1 MTETSTIAPGDVTR
15 ASLFTGFLLVGLFGF
30 GGIAASSYHVIVERR
45 RWLTPKEYASTLGLG
60 QVLPGANLI
69 NMATIIGDRIH
80 GATGAALALLGLMS
94 MPVLILVALATLYDR
109 FADLP
114 DVRAATLAAGAG
126 AVGLT
131 FGTAYKL
138 ASTII
143 TTPVALFFCALTF
156 VCIGVMRFP
165 MLETIFVL
173 LPVATAIAWRRGD
186 R

>member
-1 MTETSTIAPGDVTR
+1 MTGAIATSKPEVTR
-15 ASLFTGFLLVGLFGF
+15 LSLFTGFLLVGLFGF

-45 RWLTPKEYASTLGLG
+45 RWLTPKEYTSTLGLG

-69 NMATIIGDRIH
+69 NMATIIGDRLH
-80 GATGAALALLGLMS
+80 GAAGAALALAGLMS
-94 MPVLILVALATLYDR
+94 APLVILVALATLYDR
-109 FADLP
+109 FAYLP

-138 ASTII
+138 ARVILTS
-143 TTPVALFFCALTF
+143 PAALFFCALTF

-165 MLETIFVL
+165 MLQTIFVL
-173 LPVATAIAWRRGD
+173 LPVATAFAWRRNAK
-186 R
+186 